1 MIIPV
6 LSLWGLYQWLVQL
19 DQEQNVKEYFTV
31 TQQVSKWE
39 GVLQNP
45 ELYRLQHPKEYQEL
59 KKRAES
65 EQIQLTLYRPDGVI
79 LYKSLDSFSTFERIS
94 VESLYENL
102 NEPQK
107 SYYTYTLRI
116 PALKDN
122 QLIGL
127 YELVIPRS
135 AWQREASYRT
145 RYTIIGTGIVFVL
158 LYLLV
163 LWLLH
168 RKWTKPLQHL
178 MNQMKRFADGLAVK
192 RLPNKGKDE
201 IADLEDRFFQMKQQI
216 EEANQKIQIERVEKE
231 RMIASLS
238 HDLKTPLTTIQ
249 AYMERLMK
257 QHDLSEI
264 DKDEYQQILYQKI
277 DLMKQMLNDLNVYT
291 TLQSSEYRL
300 EQTIVENEEFFEM
313 LFSGYEELCHQAN
326 RNLQT
331 YLAVEGSGFFHDKQ
345 MIRLMD
351 NLVSNAIRHTSDQG
365 MISLIAVD
373 HPSKLPGFV
382 FQSSVTTW
390 TSNWSEGV
398 LLLVQNEGE
407 AIPSDFQEHVFS
419 PFMLNDPARRS
430 TIEQRSGLGLSIVQ
444 LIAEKHGGNVRLWSQ
459 PPYGTIIGCWFPKK
473 EK

>member
-31 TQQVSKWE
+31 TQQASQWE
-39 GVLQNP
+39 DVLQNP
-45 ELYRLQHPKEYQEL
+45 ELYRLQHPKKYQDL
-59 KKRAES
+59 KTRAES
-65 EQIQLTLYRPDGVI
+65 EQIQLKLYRPDGVI
-79 LYKSLDSFSTFERIS
+79 LYSSLDFSSIGQTS
-94 VESLYENL
+94 VETLYQDLNNL
-102 NEPQK
+102 QK
-107 SYYTYTLRI
+107 SYYSYNLRK
-116 PALKDN
+116 PVLVDK
-122 QLIGL
+122 QLIGF
-127 YELVIPRS
+127 YELIVPRS
-135 AWQREASYRT
+135 AWQREAASRT
-145 RYTIIGTGIVFVL
+145 SFIFVGAGIAFLV

-178 MNQMKRFADGLAVK
+178 MVQMKRFAGGLTVE
-192 RLPNKGKDE
+192 RLPKKKKDE
-201 IADLEDRFFQMKQQI
+201 IADLEDRFFQMKDQI
-216 EEANQKIQIERVEKE
+216 EEANQKIQRERIEKE

-257 QHDLSEI
+257 QHDLSQIE
-264 DKDEYQQILYQKI
+264 KEEYQQILYQKI

-313 LFSGYEELCHQAN
+313 LFSGYEELCHQAD

-331 YLAVEGSGFFHDKQ
+331 YLAVEGTGYFHDKQ

-351 NLVSNAIRHTSDQG
+351 NLVSNAIRHTSEQG
-365 MISLIAVD
+365 LISLVAVD
-373 HPSKLPGFV
+373 HPSKLPDFI
-382 FQSSVTTW
+382 FSPSLPEWTTI
-390 TSNWSEGV
+390 WSEGV

-444 LIAEKHGGNVRLWSQ
+444 LITEKHGGDVRLWSQ
-459 PPYGTIIGCWFPKK
+459 SPYGTIVGCWFPKK
-473 EK
+473 GA